1 MSSHKIHSAGCD
13 RCGGFL
19 TAGVI
24 AMVGLLGAVAA
35 QGGDRPLSDFLEA
48 QGQTNEIFY
57 PIPEYLA
64 WLNHGELVSSSG
76 KPLQWRCAQVDYAG
90 ISARYLKEHVG
101 LDLGTT
107 VSGFISERPLKDG
120 RAEVLV
126 VIHTTN
132 ALAWAQD
139 CTYDFGP
146 NIPTAF
152 GEYQTDLLS
161 NPSLT
166 PALATSHMVIKFKN
180 TAPGAPFPDLVC
192 TVGVGECTEGFE
204 LLSQYF
210 RANGSGPLHASSGF
224 ADGTPGKL
232 VVTETGIFRPGPY
245 VSGKSR
251 VAFDG
256 WPAERVD
263 WHR

>member
-1 MSSHKIHSAGCD
+1 MSSRAIHSAGHNP
-13 RCGGFL
+13 GGGIL
-19 TAGVI
+19 IAAATAVL
-24 AMVGLLGAVAA
+24 GLLGTTVVQA
-35 QGGDRPLSDFLEA
+35 GDRPLSDFLDA
-48 QGQTNEIFY
+48 QGTISGILS
-57 PIPEYLA
+57 PMPDYLV

-76 KPLQWRCAQVDYAG
+76 KSMQWRCAQVDYAG
-90 ISARYLKEHVG
+90 ISAKYLKDHVG
-101 LDLGTT
+101 LDLGTE

-139 CTYDFGP
+139 CTYDFGFVLP
-146 NIPTAF
+146 SAF

-161 NPSLT
+161 NPSLV
-166 PALATSHMVIKFKN
+166 PGLASGHMVIKFKN
-180 TAPGAPFPDLVC
+180 TALGAPYPDLLC
-192 TVGVGECTEGFE
+192 TAGVGECTEGFE
-204 LLSQYF
+204 LLSLYF
-210 RANGSGPLHASSGF
+210 HANGAGPLHASSGF

-245 VSGKSR
+245 VSGNSR